1 MKRRRRRRAD
11 ADVDLAELDA
21 DADLAELATRASF
34 DSVPALILRV
44 AMVSAVEDA
53 GLVDAEWCS
62 SRRTPLNPL

>member
-21 DADLAELATRASF
+21 DVDLAELDADADLAELATRTVF
-34 DSVPALILRV
+34 DSDPALILRV

-53 GLVDAEWCS
+53 DLADAK
-62 SRRTPLNPL
+62 

>member
-1 MKRRRRRRAD
+1 MKRKRKRVHQRAD

-21 DADLAELATRASF
+21 DAELATRASF

-53 GLVDAEWCS
+53 DLADAK
-62 SRRTPLNPL
+62 